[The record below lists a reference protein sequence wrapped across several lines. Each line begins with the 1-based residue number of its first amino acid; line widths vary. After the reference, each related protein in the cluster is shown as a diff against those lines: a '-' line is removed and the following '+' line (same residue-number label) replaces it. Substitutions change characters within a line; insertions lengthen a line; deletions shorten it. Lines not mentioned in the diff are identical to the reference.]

1 MHGFRRRIASFPW
14 FAGLR
19 WSFVGYVAG
28 TLLAAGAA
36 GIYLSGAGPTLM
48 CVYLD
53 EEVPAR
59 IEKLIAGLRN
69 DWRVLPLEVDR
80 EGARTE
86 VLE

>member
-1 MHGFRRRIASFPW
+1 
-14 FAGLR
+14 
-19 WSFVGYVAG
+19 
-28 TLLAAGAA
+28 
-36 GIYLSGAGPTLM
+36 M